1 MDTVYRIYTE
11 DADRRAVV
19 EAVTGK
25 FESFTLQPT
34 TGYYKGKEEHSIV
47 IEIVDAKEED
57 VEAVAQSIR
66 AINGQKSVLVMG
78 LSGRAKKLQ

>member
-34 TGYYKGKEEHSIV
+34 TGYYKGEQENSIV
-47 IEIVDAKEED
+47 IEIVDAKEDD

-66 AINGQKSVLVMG
+66 AINGQKSVLVMS